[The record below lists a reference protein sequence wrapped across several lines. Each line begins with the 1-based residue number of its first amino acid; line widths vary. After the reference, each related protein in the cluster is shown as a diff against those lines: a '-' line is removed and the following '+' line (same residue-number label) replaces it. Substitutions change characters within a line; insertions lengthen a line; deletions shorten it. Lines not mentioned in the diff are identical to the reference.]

1 MASKFDDVLQLSN
14 RKLAI
19 KIDVENYEC
28 NVLSGMEQT
37 LRNNR
42 CIIQVETFNDLDQV
56 RSLLGAEAYQL
67 VADFFPNF
75 VFSNTAIRSHWN
87 ASLYGLFQVVLSFPS
102 KALELS
108 GSRAVRID
116 VALWLGRATVQCAC
130 RRLGPRWKFA
140 GVTKGRASAIA
151 TSRV

>member
-1 MASKFDDVLQLSN
+1 VGLAADNYPTRRNTTLFHNISVPIFSFDDVLQLSN

-42 CIIQVETFNDLDQV
+42 CIIQVETFNYLDQV
-56 RSLLGAEAYQL
+56 RSLLAAEAYQL

-87 ASLYGLFQVVLSFPS
+87 GSL
-102 KALELS
+102 
-108 GSRAVRID
+108 
-116 VALWLGRATVQCAC
+116 
-130 RRLGPRWKFA
+130 
-140 GVTKGRASAIA
+140 
-151 TSRV
+151 